1 VTELLLLVGCV
12 RCWCAQGDEAVTH
25 GALLYALSRNEPNAL
40 GRTIRVADEHTANG
54 PIDDDEEEEEEE
66 EGEGAGVGRPSPSP
80 GVTPLAQRKAARVAA
95 EEQLFEL
102 RERAAAVVRA

>member
-1 VTELLLLVGCV
+1 MSVVSVVG
-12 RCWCAQGDEAVTH
+12 WCAQGDEAVTH

-40 GRTIRVADEHTANG
+40 GRTIRLADEHTANG
-54 PIDDDEEEEEEE
+54 PIDDDEEEEG
-66 EGEGAGVGRPSPSP
+66 GEGGARRPSPSP

-102 RERAAAVVRA
+102 RERAAAVVRV